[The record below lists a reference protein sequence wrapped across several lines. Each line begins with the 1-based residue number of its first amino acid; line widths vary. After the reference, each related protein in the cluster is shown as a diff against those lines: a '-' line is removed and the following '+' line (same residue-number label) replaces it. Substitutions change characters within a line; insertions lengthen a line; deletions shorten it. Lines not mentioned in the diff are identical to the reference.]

1 MMMILWAIIQKQNN
15 ELDYPNLGSIFDKHR
30 LLRYKTNQ
38 KNNLVNLDHDINW
51 CKQ

>member
-1 MMMILWAIIQKQNN
+1 MEASNDDDIMSNNPKQNN

-38 KNNLVNLDHDINW
+38 KNNLVNLDHDIN
-51 CKQ
+51 